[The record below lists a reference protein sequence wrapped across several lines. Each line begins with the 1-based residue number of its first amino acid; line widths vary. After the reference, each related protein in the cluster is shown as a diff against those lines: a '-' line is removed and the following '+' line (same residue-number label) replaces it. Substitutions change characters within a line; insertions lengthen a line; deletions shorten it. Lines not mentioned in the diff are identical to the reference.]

1 MGHRKDYRRLLTR
14 FRSRVVRRGRSR
26 KRKRIDM
33 ADPAFEIDSPDA
45 AQWFQSLLN
54 NYYVKSGLTKT
65 LSWTR
70 RASLRASSASI
81 CLIINGYVP

>member
-1 MGHRKDYRRLLTR
+1 
-14 FRSRVVRRGRSR
+14 
-26 KRKRIDM
+26 M

-45 AQWFQSLLN
+45 AHRFRSLLN

-65 LSWTR
+65 LSWTWW
-70 RASLRASSASI
+70 ASLRASSALI